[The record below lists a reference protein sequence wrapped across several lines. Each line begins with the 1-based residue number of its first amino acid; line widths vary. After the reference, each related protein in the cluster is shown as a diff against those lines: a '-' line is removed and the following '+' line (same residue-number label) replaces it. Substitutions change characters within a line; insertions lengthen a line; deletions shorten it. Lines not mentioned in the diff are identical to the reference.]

1 MITINKKIQ
10 DEYKLYEMLVLASS
24 KANIY
29 AKSAETEKKKR
40 IVKEL
45 ETLTVSKED
54 TYALYPLDNLLDYIM
69 LVKDEEKLST
79 QDALLEIIGRVKKVP
94 R

>member
-1 MITINKKIQ
+1 MITINKKLQ

-79 QDALLEIIGRVKKVP
+79 QDALLEIIGRVKK
-94 R
+94 

>member
-1 MITINKKIQ
+1 MITIYKKIQ

>member
-69 LVKDEEKLST
+69 LVKDEEKIST
-79 QDALLEIIGRVKKVP
+79 QDALLEIIGRVKK
-94 R
+94 

>member
-29 AKSAETEKKKR
+29 AKSAEIEKKKR

-79 QDALLEIIGRVKKVP
+79 QDALLEIIGRVKK
-94 R
+94 

>member
-79 QDALLEIIGRVKKVP
+79 QDALLEIIGRVKK
-94 R
+94 